1 MPHEVSG
8 NFKSGDKLEIIQ
20 VKCTCAAGASECCKH
35 VVAILLYLNR

>member
-20 VKCTCAAGASECCKH
+20 VKYTCAAGASECCKH